1 MAIQVKQMVVKSNI
15 SSSEQSTA
23 GQETDEPEPKCGDK
37 PEAQI
42 QAKAESRS
50 FTRLRN
56 EIRER

>member
-15 SSSEQSTA
+15 SSSEQPA
-23 GQETDEPEPKCGDK
+23 AEPEPQCEEK
-37 PEAQI
+37 PEKQI
-42 QAKAESRS
+42 QAKAESRK